1 MKPLGGI
8 METAIYAD
16 DLEAAEQFYG
26 EVFGLEMVRR
36 LPGQFVFFRCGQQM
50 LLIFDPEK
58 SHKAD
63 ERNPIPRHGT
73 AGQGHFCFRVKTV
86 RRSMHGAIVSSLS
99 ALLSNITIAGAM
111 TAGRSTSATPQE
123 IRSRWAKDDFGA
135 STECPLIKAPPVSS
149 RDPDRSYHQIRS
161 DGRQSLLPHRRQ
173 AGFSAPGQ
181 NQRLRFRIRRP
192 PPASRHLRRKALQCR
207 TCGHARRPVHGTI
220 HI

>member
-58 SHKAD
+58 SRKAD

-73 AGQGHFCFRVKTV
+73 AGQGHFCFRVK
-86 RRSMHGAIVSSLS
+86 
-99 ALLSNITIAGAM
+99 
-111 TAGRSTSATPQE
+111 
-123 IRSRWAKDDFGA
+123 D
-135 STECPLIKAPPVSS
+135 STEVDAWRDRFIALGIAVEHYHRWCNDSRSVYI
-149 RDPDRSYHQIRS
+149 RDPAGNSVEVGEGRLWGF
-161 DGRQSLLPHRRQ
+161 DGM
-173 AGFSAPGQ
+173 
-181 NQRLRFRIRRP
+181 P
-192 PPASRHLRRKALQCR
+192 PS
-207 TCGHARRPVHGTI
+207 
-220 HI
+220 